1 MCACVYGGMW
11 AHCVSMWAHC
21 VSMWECGYMCVA
33 MWTSLFAGKAASLL
47 ASGALLGLPSLQPET
62 KDACVYA
69 CMHACKAYSLQMCVC
84 VHEFVLDACPLV
96 MAGM

>member
-1 MCACVYGGMW
+1 VCMCVWGDVGM
-11 AHCVSMWAHC
+11 CVSMWAHC
-21 VSMWECGYMCVA
+21 VSMWACGYVCMA

-69 CMHACKAYSLQMCVC
+69 CMHARRIYSKCALVC
-84 VHEFVLDACPLV
+84 VHAFVLDACPLV
-96 MAGM
+96 MADM